1 MGGRDKLEKDVE
13 AGQVAE
19 VGVVVGSTEENTV
32 RKSESNNTLSSRNL
46 ELHDSEVTP
55 DTSPGLDLDQTTM
68 IGSALDLDS
77 LDGDKQS
84 EVGLGGQVSHNT
96 NSQSGSQIGL
106 LKLSAVWQ
114 SAQRPS
120 KKNSMLRKG
129 AGHGIKVLKISNP
142 CDEVWHEFLGFKL
155 HSPKSYNKIVDFVI
169 TRTKNCLNFKCFAP
183 TIVKFSTCTRLDTFN
198 VGISYD
204 HWEKLQQQNCKSW
217 NFVVSKLFCSNIPA
231 LY

>member
-1 MGGRDKLEKDVE
+1 MTPQFKSQHSETPAKASYGSTQGQNGYPVQGGAPPSLAQLQRHMMGGRDKLEKDVE
-13 AGQVAE
+13 AGVEAG
-19 VGVVVGSTEENTV
+19 VGIEESQV

-106 LKLSAVWQ
+106 LKLSAV
-114 SAQRPS
+114 
-120 KKNSMLRKG
+120 
-129 AGHGIKVLKISNP
+129 
-142 CDEVWHEFLGFKL
+142 
-155 HSPKSYNKIVDFVI
+155 
-169 TRTKNCLNFKCFAP
+169 
-183 TIVKFSTCTRLDTFN
+183 
-198 VGISYD
+198 
-204 HWEKLQQQNCKSW
+204 
-217 NFVVSKLFCSNIPA
+217 
-231 LY
+231 

>member
-1 MGGRDKLEKDVE
+1 MTPQFKSQHSENTARASYGSTQGQNGYPVQVGAPPSLAQLQRHMMGGRDKLEKDVE

-19 VGVVVGSTEENTV
+19 VGVVVGSTDETTV

-106 LKLSAVWQ
+106 LKLSAV
-114 SAQRPS
+114 
-120 KKNSMLRKG
+120 
-129 AGHGIKVLKISNP
+129 
-142 CDEVWHEFLGFKL
+142 
-155 HSPKSYNKIVDFVI
+155 
-169 TRTKNCLNFKCFAP
+169 
-183 TIVKFSTCTRLDTFN
+183 
-198 VGISYD
+198 
-204 HWEKLQQQNCKSW
+204 
-217 NFVVSKLFCSNIPA
+217 
-231 LY
+231 

>member
-1 MGGRDKLEKDVE
+1 MTRPPPSGIVTPQFKSQHSETTARASYGSTQGQNGYPVQVGAPPSLAQLQRHMMGGKDKLEKDVE

-19 VGVVVGSTEENTV
+19 VGVVVGGGATEETTV

-106 LKLSAVWQ
+106 LKLSAV
-114 SAQRPS
+114 
-120 KKNSMLRKG
+120 
-129 AGHGIKVLKISNP
+129 
-142 CDEVWHEFLGFKL
+142 
-155 HSPKSYNKIVDFVI
+155 
-169 TRTKNCLNFKCFAP
+169 
-183 TIVKFSTCTRLDTFN
+183 
-198 VGISYD
+198 
-204 HWEKLQQQNCKSW
+204 
-217 NFVVSKLFCSNIPA
+217 
-231 LY
+231 

>member
-1 MGGRDKLEKDVE
+1 MSGIVTPQFKSQHSETPARATYGSTQGQNGYPVQVGAPPSLAQLQRHMMGGRDKLEKDVE

-19 VGVVVGSTEENTV
+19 VGGVVGGDIEETTV

-106 LKLSAVWQ
+106 LKLSAV
-114 SAQRPS
+114 
-120 KKNSMLRKG
+120 
-129 AGHGIKVLKISNP
+129 
-142 CDEVWHEFLGFKL
+142 
-155 HSPKSYNKIVDFVI
+155 
-169 TRTKNCLNFKCFAP
+169 
-183 TIVKFSTCTRLDTFN
+183 
-198 VGISYD
+198 
-204 HWEKLQQQNCKSW
+204 
-217 NFVVSKLFCSNIPA
+217 
-231 LY
+231 

>member
-1 MGGRDKLEKDVE
+1 MTPQFKSQHSENTARASYGSTQGQNGYPVQVGAPPSLAQLQRHMMGGRDKPEKDVE

-19 VGVVVGSTEENTV
+19 VGVVVGGATEETTV

-96 NSQSGSQIGL
+96 HSQSGSQIGL
-106 LKLSAVWQ
+106 LKLSAV
-114 SAQRPS
+114 
-120 KKNSMLRKG
+120 
-129 AGHGIKVLKISNP
+129 
-142 CDEVWHEFLGFKL
+142 
-155 HSPKSYNKIVDFVI
+155 
-169 TRTKNCLNFKCFAP
+169 
-183 TIVKFSTCTRLDTFN
+183 
-198 VGISYD
+198 
-204 HWEKLQQQNCKSW
+204 
-217 NFVVSKLFCSNIPA
+217 
-231 LY
+231 